1 MRAILLSA
9 ALLAACAN
17 QAPSPLGDFANSEW
31 VLANETGAASPPTL
45 AFDGE
50 RASGFAGCNRW
61 FATVTRNGEA
71 LSFSGIGL
79 TRMMCPPP
87 AMEAERDFV
96 AALEGTANAR
106 IESEQLILSDGSG
119 AEMARFRRSH

>member
-17 QAPSPLGDFANSEW
+17 QPPSPHGDLANSEW
-31 VLANETGAASPPTL
+31 MLANETGAASPPTL
-45 AFDGE
+45 AFADD

-61 FATVTRNGEA
+61 FATPARNGET
-71 LSFSGIGL
+71 LSFASIGL
-79 TRMMCPPP
+79 TRMMCSPS

-96 AALEGTANAR
+96 AALEGTASAR
-106 IESEQLILSDGSG
+106 IEGDQLILSDASG
-119 AEMARFRRSH
+119 AEMARFRRSP

>member
-9 ALLAACAN
+9 VLLAACAN
-17 QAPSPLGDFANSEW
+17 QPPSPHGDLANSEW

-45 AFDGE
+45 AFEDE

-61 FATVTRNGEA
+61 FATPTRNGEA
-71 LSFSGIGL
+71 LSFAGIGL
-79 TRMMCPPP
+79 TRMMCSPQ

-96 AALEGTANAR
+96 AALEGTASAR
-106 IESEQLILSDGSG
+106 IEGDQLLLSDASG
-119 AEMARFRRSH
+119 AEMARFRRAP

>member
-17 QAPSPLGDFANSEW
+17 QPPSPLGDLANSEW
-31 VLANETGAASPPTL
+31 MLANETGAATPPTM
-45 AFDGE
+45 AFDSE

-71 LSFSGIGL
+71 LSFSGVGL
-79 TRMMCPPP
+79 TRMMCSPP
-87 AMEAERDFV
+87 AMEAEQDFV
-96 AALEGTANAR
+96 AALNGTASAR
-106 IESEQLILSDGSG
+106 IEGGQLVLSDASG
-119 AEMARFRRSH
+119 AEMARFRRSR